1 MAARSS
7 TGPSTPKKEEICKAL
22 FRSPDW
28 NQDEIV
34 GSKTQK
40 SSVNPK
46 TVKTMALMD
55 KLHIE
60 HGIETCCRGMEKDLL
75 QQRLKN
81 LREMAKKL
89 SEDDWRYTPL
99 EQLIGLH

>member
-40 SSVNPK
+40 SSGKAHLELNVQ
-46 TVKTMALMD
+46 ARL
-55 KLHIE
+55 
-60 HGIETCCRGMEKDLL
+60 CDLIL
-75 QQRLKN
+75 PSGGR
-81 LREMAKKL
+81 
-89 SEDDWRYTPL
+89 
-99 EQLIGLH
+99 